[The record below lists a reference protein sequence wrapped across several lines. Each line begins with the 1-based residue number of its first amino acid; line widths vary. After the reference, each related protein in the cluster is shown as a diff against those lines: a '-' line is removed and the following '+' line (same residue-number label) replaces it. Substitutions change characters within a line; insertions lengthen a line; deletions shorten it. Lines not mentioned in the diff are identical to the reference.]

1 MFDDIWEMWYEEHV
15 VNLAARIIGHQL
27 EIEETRIVAW
37 MGHKDE
43 LTDIVMA
50 ADEEGRIPWDDG
62 TQLMCA
68 DLVVSGTDRDGHII
82 YVLAEVART
91 VLQDHINQARARAR
105 ILQQATGVRTIA
117 AVVGA
122 NPPCD
127 PQPEDVRVI
136 IIPTKEE
143 LDARIPSR

>member
-15 VNLAARIIGHQL
+15 VNLAGRIIGHQL

-37 MGHKDE
+37 MRHRDE
-43 LTDIVMA
+43 LTDIVIA

-82 YVLAEVART
+82 YVLAEVSRSVQQHHVYT
-91 VLQDHINQARARAR
+91 SRARAR
-105 ILQQATGVRTIA
+105 ILEQATGVRTIA
-117 AVVGA
+117 AVIGA
-122 NPPCD
+122 TPPCD
-127 PQPEDVRVI
+127 PRPEDVRII

-143 LDARIPSR
+143 LDARIPSW